1 MKLYHGSTVIVDK
14 PLVCYGRDNLDF
26 GKGFYTTSMQSQAEK
41 WVQRFIFLGKKGIIN
56 IYNFDDT
63 DNLKKYRYKKFLEYN
78 EEWLDFVLACRGGSK
93 EYQNY
98 DIIEGGIANDKV
110 FNTVELFLKA
120 SLINQQHCSALSLK
134 SQIIRFALLIR
145 RLLIIFYSL
154 NLATKQKE
162 TMHDSRRYSFADEIR
177 TNNFPSGKKS
187 KH

>member
-110 FNTVELFLKA
+110 FNTVELFFTGLIDKSTALQRLKFEKPNNQICF
-120 SLINQQHCSALSLK
+120 INQEVVDSLLHFESSYEAK
-134 SQIIRFALLIR
+134 GDNA
-145 RLLIIFYSL
+145 
-154 NLATKQKE
+154 
-162 TMHDSRRYSFADEIR
+162 
-177 TNNFPSGKKS
+177 
-187 KH
+187 